1 MGDLLVI
8 ENGGDV
14 VMWEF
19 HFVDD
24 ALVMRARLEEPGSGS
39 PCLGGPVLWRLH
51 VDGEKCASECGEKI
65 WAVQEV

>member
-19 HFVDD
+19 RFVDD
-24 ALVMRARLEEPGSGS
+24 ALVMRARLEVPGS
-39 PCLGGPVLWRLH
+39 PCLGCPVLRRVH